1 MSSSQAPPSLGSRLA
16 TAVVA
21 FVVAVALLEP
31 GFRVARWLAG
41 HDRRQIAAA
50 RAFFLGELAGLFE
63 ARPFINFYAFP
74 GLDPLRREGGFKST
88 VDIPVSRTRP
98 TIRIA
103 FIGGSTT
110 AGPRSR
116 HLGSYPNLIEE
127 RLQRAGLPVEV
138 MNCGGVGWSSA
149 ENLVHYA
156 LSIQDYAPDW
166 VVIHQGGN
174 DVPARL
180 YRDFRPDYGHY
191 RRPAAAPRA
200 SRLDRIL
207 TRWSDLYVW
216 LLQRE
221 RTIPPDLDAAVN
233 EPLPPA
239 DERRLNPV
247 GIATFR
253 RNTRNLIALATAR
266 GARVL
271 LTTESHNRHPRGT
284 EEPRHALRQ
293 GMDEASASVRD
304 LARELELPF
313 ADTEAALETH
323 PEVFTDYVHVTPEG
337 DRLKARVILRELV
350 RAGLGRPHP

>member
-1 MSSSQAPPSLGSRLA
+1 MTSFQAPPSLASRLG

-21 FVVAVALLEP
+21 LVVAVVLLEP

-41 HDRRQIAAA
+41 YDRRQIAAA
-50 RAFFLGELAGLFE
+50 RAFFLGELAGLVE
-63 ARPFINFYAFP
+63 PRPFVNFYAFP
-74 GLDPLRREGGFKST
+74 VFDPLRREGGFKST
-88 VDIPVSRTRP
+88 VDLPVRRTRA

-103 FIGGSTT
+103 FVGGSTT
-110 AGPRSR
+110 AGPASH

-149 ENLVHYA
+149 ENLVNYA

-166 VVIHQGGN
+166 LVIHQGGN
-174 DVPARL
+174 DVQARL
-180 YRDFRPDYGHY
+180 YRDFRPDYSHY

-221 RTIPPDLDAAVN
+221 RTIPSDLDAAVN
-233 EPLPPA
+233 QPLPPEN
-239 DERRLNPV
+239 ERRLNAV

-253 RNTRNLIALATAR
+253 RNTWSLIELARAR
-266 GARVL
+266 GTRVL
-271 LTTESHNRHPRGT
+271 LTTESHNRRPRTG
-284 EEPRHALRQ
+284 EEPRHTLRQ
-293 GMDEASASVRD
+293 GMDEASAAVRD
-304 LARELELPF
+304 LARELGLPI

-323 PEVFTDYVHVTPEG
+323 PEVFIDYAHVTPEG

-350 RAGLGRPHP
+350 RAGLGRPHS